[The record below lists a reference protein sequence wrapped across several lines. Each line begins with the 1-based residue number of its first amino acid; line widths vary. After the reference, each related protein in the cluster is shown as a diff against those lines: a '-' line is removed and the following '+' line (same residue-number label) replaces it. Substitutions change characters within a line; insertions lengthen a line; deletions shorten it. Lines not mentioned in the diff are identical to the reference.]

1 MKRQLSLQECAD
13 GVIDIMT
20 ALSYHPST
28 IKSYRNVF
36 DDFIKYS
43 NERGK
48 KSYEEVLAIEYA
60 GMITG
65 KELKELA
72 LPEGYNIKYV
82 VLLRSLRILGEYSR
96 SQTFTPRFKKFFVS
110 H

>member
-1 MKRQLSLQECAD
+1 MKRQLSHQECAD

-20 ALSYHPST
+20 ALNYHPST

-36 DDFIKYS
+36 DDFIRYS

-48 KSYEEVLAIEYA
+48 TSYEEALAIEYA

-65 KELKELA
+65 KELKELS
-72 LPEGYNIKYV
+72 LPEGYFRDCSGRANDKHHDP
-82 VLLRSLRILGEYSR
+82 GKKEYNDRPQSSR
-96 SQTFTPRFKKFFVS
+96 HV
-110 H
+110 